1 VRGRRLSAEGT
12 RRRAL
17 IAVAVAALATLA
29 AIPALASASPTA
41 PLGHAGRWITDADGR
56 VVTLHGVNMVSKR
69 APYAPD
75 AAGFGADD
83 AAFLSDH
90 GFNTVRLG
98 AIYAGVEP
106 APGVYDDAYLARLQ
120 ATEQELAAEGIFTM
134 IDFHQDLY
142 NERFQG
148 EGWPDWAVQDDGIP
162 AVPQLGF
169 PFNYFGMLALNRAF
183 DHFWNND
190 SGPGGVGLQ
199 DRYASAWRHVAG
211 LFNGGDHVLGY
222 DLLNEPW
229 PGLAWPTCIVPI
241 GCLFDRTKLTAF
253 SKRVI
258 AAIRQADT
266 TSLVWYEPLSI
277 FNSGVRTLHGDTGDP
292 RAGFSFHNY
301 CLLEGLGLP
310 LPGPLT
316 ELGCRP
322 FENLVFG
329 NALRHAGRTGD
340 TLLLSE
346 FGATDN
352 LATIKRLVEAADRN
366 MVSWQWWH
374 YCGCDDP
381 TTAGPGDKQALVR
394 DPSQPPTGSNVIE
407 EKLDQLERPYP
418 QAVAGTPIR
427 FGYDS
432 RSGVFTLTYSKARA
446 GGGSFATGTTEVYV
460 PTGDFPGG
468 YEVTVQGATVASAPN
483 AEILELVGLASAT
496 QVTVTV
502 RPS

>member
-1 VRGRRLSAEGT
+1 
-12 RRRAL
+12 
-17 IAVAVAALATLA
+17 
-29 AIPALASASPTA
+29 
-41 PLGHAGRWITDADGR
+41 LGHAGRWITDGDGR
-56 VVTLHGVNMVSKR
+56 VVTRHGVNLVSNR
-69 APYAPD
+69 PPYAPD
-75 AAGFGADD
+75 ATGFGADD

-106 APGVYDDAYLARLQ
+106 QPGVYDNAYLARLQ
-120 ATEQELAAEGIFTM
+120 ATEQELAAEGVFSM

-148 EGWPDWAVQDDGIP
+148 EGWPDWAVQDDGLP
-162 AVPQLGF
+162 ALPQLGF
-169 PFNYFGMLALNRAF
+169 PLNYFGMLALNRAF

-190 SGPGGVGLQ
+190 PGPGGVGLQ
-199 DRYASAWRHVAG
+199 DRYASAWRHVAS

-241 GCLFDRTKLTAF
+241 GCLFDRTKLTPF

-258 AAIRQADT
+258 AAIRQADP

-301 CLLEGLGLP
+301 CLPEGLGLP

-316 ELGCRP
+316 DLGCRL

-329 NALRHAGRTGD
+329 NALGHVARTGD

-352 LATIKRLVEAADRN
+352 PATIQRLVEAADRN

-374 YCGCDDP
+374 YCGCNDP
-381 TTAGPGDKQALVR
+381 TTA
-394 DPSQPPTGSNVIE
+394 
-407 EKLDQLERPYP
+407 
-418 QAVAGTPIR
+418 
-427 FGYDS
+427 
-432 RSGVFTLTYSKARA
+432 
-446 GGGSFATGTTEVYV
+446 
-460 PTGDFPGG
+460 
-468 YEVTVQGATVASAPN
+468 
-483 AEILELVGLASAT
+483 
-496 QVTVTV
+496 
-502 RPS
+502 